1 MVSSMGKIKLK
12 SKDRC
17 VQKKG
22 FGNKMLP
29 KPLSFEKKHFCY
41 IAEKK
46 HSLEEVFRNL
56 FKIIPQNKSKAII
69 I

>member
-1 MVSSMGKIKLK
+1 
-12 SKDRC
+12 
-17 VQKKG
+17 
-22 FGNKMLP
+22 MLP